1 MGLFDE
7 QIKQIR
13 GFVDELSGE
22 GRLRTLGRRE
32 VPWPRAYSLVLQE
45 DTGLELGNPSGAS
58 LSILAWG
65 EPSEISEGRVSLVG
79 PDVAE
84 AGGGSIP
91 FGQVVLVG
99 GEFDNEY
106 DSFRDIRDAVYDTH
120 LDGFSV
126 RTLPSRQ
133 TVWCRVST
141 EARDGG
147 FSLADLGAAL
157 IEELKTVE
165 PVSCAEV
172 LFVTSGRDDVERL
185 AEPAR
190 GAQRVI
196 EAMMKM
202 YQEANFDC
210 ETCEYKEVC
219 DSVMDLKKIRDRL
232 AGTIPPSPSRGEGRG
247 GGEE

>member
-1 MGLFDE
+1 MGLFNE
-7 QIKQIR
+7 QLKQVKALI
-13 GFVDELSGE
+13 EEWSGE
-22 GRLRTLGRRE
+22 GRLRTLEPGAS
-32 VPWPRAYSLVLQE
+32 PWPRGYSLVLQE

-65 EPSEISEGRVSLVG
+65 EPSEVCDGRVSLVG

-141 EARDGG
+141 EAREGG

-172 LFVTSGRDDVERL
+172 LFVTSERDDVERL

-232 AGTIPPSPSRGEGRG
+232 AGTIPPSPLREGRG
-247 GGEE
+247 GGE